1 MINKYMRPST
11 RIFIATLFIIAILFG
26 LSELYHHIG
35 VHFGTD
41 EALMTSAAAIIGAI
55 KLTSG

>member
-1 MINKYMRPST
+1 MRPST